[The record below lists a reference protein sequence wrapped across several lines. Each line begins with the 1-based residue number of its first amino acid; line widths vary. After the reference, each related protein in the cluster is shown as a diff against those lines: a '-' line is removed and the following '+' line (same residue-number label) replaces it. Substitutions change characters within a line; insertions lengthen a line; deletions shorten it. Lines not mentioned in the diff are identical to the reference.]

1 MPVRTSEDVMPVFAR
16 RSFLIGA
23 ALAPLAPALAHAQAS
38 GTQASGTQA
47 WPTRPVTLIIPFP
60 AGGAM
65 DLLGRSVAQDL
76 TDKLGQ
82 QFVVDNRAGAAGN
95 IGAMAAAKAP
105 PDGYTILMAGA
116 ASLAL
121 NKFMF
126 SNMPYDPETELTP
139 IVIVSRLPHIFV
151 VNAKVEAKTL
161 KELVDYAKA
170 NPGKLS
176 AGVPGIG
183 TTAHITLEAFMAETG
198 AKMTVV
204 PYRAEPQML
213 TDLVGGQLDFAC
225 TLTTSPGRT
234 SSRKVA
240 RACRDQR
247 HPHAAIARCPHG
259 GAGGLPRLRSHRLV
273 CAGRTHRDA
282 GGHYCEDQYHAQRLH
297 SQCEG
302 QGGIEQAR
310 LAAGRRHARG
320 NESLH
325 RRRSPQMGA
334 HHQGGKDSDVAHTL
348 SRAQPHAARTCEAPR
363 RKRWNLHPQASR
375 ERSTAAAGQ

>member
-1 MPVRTSEDVMPVFAR
+1 MPLFAR

-95 IGAMAAAKAP
+95 IGAMAAAKAL

-234 SSRKVA
+234 SR
-240 RACRDQR
+240 
-247 HPHAAIARCPHG
+247 P
-259 GAGGLPRLRSHRLV
+259 
-273 CAGRTHRDA
+273 
-282 GGHYCEDQYHAQRLH
+282 
-297 SQCEG
+297 EG
-302 QGGIEQAR
+302 CAR
-310 LAAGRRHARG
+310 L
-320 NESLH
+320 
-325 RRRSPQMGA
+325 P
-334 HHQGGKDSDVAHTL
+334 
-348 SRAQPHAARTCEAPR
+348 
-363 RKRWNLHPQASR
+363 
-375 ERSTAAAGQ
+375 

>member
-1 MPVRTSEDVMPVFAR
+1 MPVFAR

-38 GTQASGTQA
+38 GTQALGTQI
-47 WPTRPVTLIIPFP
+47 WPARPVTLIIPFP

-95 IGAMAAAKAP
+95 IGAMAAAKAL

-126 SNMPYDPETELTP
+126 SNMPYDAETELTP

-225 TLTTSPGRT
+225 TLTTSPGPHIQAGRLRALAVTSATRT
-234 SSRKVA
+234 QQLSDVPTVEQA
-240 RACRDQR
+240 GFPGFEATAWFAL
-247 HPHAAIARCPHG
+247 AAPTGTPADIIAKINTIANAFIRSAKGKEELSKLDSLP
-259 GAGGLPRLRSHRLV
+259 AGGTPEETKAFIAAEARKW
-273 CAGRTHRDA
+273 APIIKA
-282 GGHYCEDQYHAQRLH
+282 AQ
-297 SQCEG
+297 
-302 QGGIEQAR
+302 I
-310 LAAGRRHARG
+310 
-320 NESLH
+320 
-325 RRRSPQMGA
+325 QM
-334 HHQGGKDSDVAHTL
+334 
-348 SRAQPHAARTCEAPR
+348 
-363 RKRWNLHPQASR
+363 
-375 ERSTAAAGQ
+375 